1 MLRGV
6 NVGGKNLLPMAELR
20 ALCERLGML
29 NVRTYIQSGNVVYR
43 GDVGAS
49 ALRAAIAAEMGISC
63 DVAVRTVEEMRA
75 LAARNPFPERDPKK
89 VLVFFLMDEPTGAD
103 KVMALG
109 IAPEE
114 IRILGREMFIYFP
127 LGQGVSKL
135 PMGKIERLL
144 GTSGTGRNWNT
155 VERLLAMA
163 EEGE

>member
-20 ALCERLGML
+20 ALCERMGLRD
-29 NVRTYIQSGNVVYR
+29 VRTYIQSGNVVYR
-43 GDVGAS
+43 GAAGADE
-49 ALRAAIAAEMGISC
+49 LKAAIAAELGIAC
-63 DVAVRTVEEMRA
+63 EVAVRTEEELRA
-75 LAARNPFPERDPKK
+75 VAARNPFPGRDPKK
-89 VLVFFLMDEPTGAD
+89 LLVVFLMGEPVGAE

-109 IAPEE
+109 IEPEE
-114 IRILGREMFIYFP
+114 IRIVGREMFIYFP

-155 VERLLAMA
+155 VEQLLAMA
-163 EEGE
+163 TEGE